1 MGKQSNLI
9 PPLPFLRPLF
19 GYLTASQYGLG
30 SMGIGMALNLQKH
43 LAAKGL
49 PPLHYSNRTLS
60 RGDVLKEA
68 GAVPEATLEDVVA
81 KSNIVFTMIS
91 NDEVLQD
98 LISKAVASHDSA
110 KLSLEGKIW
119 VDTSTVHP
127 ETCAKCATRLAEK
140 GAVFVASPVFGA
152 SPMAASGK
160 LIFSMAGPAATI
172 ERLQPYI
179 LDVMG
184 REIINMGEDVQKSSL
199 LKISGYVYYTGF
211 VHCALYVSI
220 GLFSELTN
228 NPDNRNIFVVGFQEL
243 IAEAQVFAEKT
254 GLGTAQ
260 METFIGSMFGPVLES
275 YSKRMTT
282 GAYAPPLDTKPGF
295 GVDLSIKDARHAIN
309 IATEHGTTLPT
320 ISKALERMT
329 AAKTYAGDSLDSS
342 SLYGTARLEAGLPFW
357 SENSR
362 QGN

>member
-1 MGKQSNLI
+1 MTSADS
-9 PPLPFLRPLF
+9 F
-19 GYLTASQYGLG
+19 GWYGLG

-81 KSNIVFTMIS
+81 KSNIIFTMIS

-98 LISKAVASHDSA
+98 LISKAIDSHDSTN
-110 KLSLEGKIW
+110 LSLEGKIW

-127 ETCAKCATRLAEK
+127 ETSVKCAKRLAEK

-152 SPMAASGK
+152 SPVAASGK
-160 LIFSMAGPAATI
+160 LIFSMAGPGAAI

-179 LDVMG
+179 IDVMG

-199 LKISGYVYYTGF
+199 LKISG
-211 VHCALYVSI
+211 
-220 GLFSELTN
+220 
-228 NPDNRNIFVVGFQEL
+228 NIFVVGFQEL

-295 GVDLSIKDARHAIN
+295 SVDLSIKDARHAIN
-309 IATEHGTTLPT
+309 IAADHGTTLPT
-320 ISKALERMT
+320 ISKALERMK
-329 AAKTYAGDSLDSS
+329 AAKAYAGDSLDSS

-357 SENSR
+357 SEKSR